1 VTSERAFQSAVMEMA
16 RLRGWSAWHMHD
28 SRRQIRPGVFV
39 GDRDASGVPDLLLA
53 HERYGVV
60 FAELKSDTGRLRDSQ
75 RTALYALQRAGA
87 RVYVWRPGDM
97 TEIAR
102 VFAGHAVAAP
112 LLAAPLRRGGAA
124 TTQTTDRRTA

>member
-1 VTSERAFQSAVMEMA
+1 MTSERAFQGAVVEMA
-16 RLRGWSAWHMHD
+16 RLRGWDAVHVHD

-39 GDRDASGVPDLLLA
+39 GDRDAAGLPDLLLW

-60 FAELKSDTGRLRDSQ
+60 FAELKSDTGRLRAAQ
-75 RTALYALQRAGA
+75 AEKLYSLQRAGA
-87 RVYVWRPGDM
+87 RVYVWRPKDM

-124 TTQTTDRRTA
+124 TTQTTDRSMA